1 MVNFPQKSTDHY
13 GTENILSI
21 QVVVDFSAMY
31 FKKFIIIRQLN
42 QKKYIFLRS
51 QEHNNYKGLSI
62 KDVQILHGWTN
73 AT

>member
-42 QKKYIFLRS
+42 QKKYFFSLRS
-51 QEHNNYKGLSI
+51 QERKNYKGLSI
-62 KDVQILHGWTN
+62 KDIQIL
-73 AT
+73 